1 MKCKYIKDNQEF
13 CQANAMKDSIYCY
26 LHNPEVLDEDKRLAQ
41 AKGGAGNI
49 VRLDEMLPEIKVE
62 KAKDVVL
69 LLQDTVSRV
78 RTGQMDIRIANT
90 IGYLCGHLIK
100 AIEIAEIESR
110 VTTVERV
117 ILERSSR

>member
-1 MKCKYIKDNQEF
+1 MQCNYIKENKEL
-13 CQANAMKDSIYCY
+13 CQANAMKDGLFCY
-26 LHNPEVLDEDKRLAQ
+26 LHNPDISDEEKKLAQ
-41 AKGGAGNI
+41 VKGGKGNI
-49 VRLDEMLPEIKVE
+49 VKLDESLPEIKVD

-69 LLQDTVSRV
+69 LLEDTVNKV
-78 RTGQMDIRIANT
+78 RSGAMDIRIANT

-100 AIEIAEIESR
+100 AIEVAEIEKR